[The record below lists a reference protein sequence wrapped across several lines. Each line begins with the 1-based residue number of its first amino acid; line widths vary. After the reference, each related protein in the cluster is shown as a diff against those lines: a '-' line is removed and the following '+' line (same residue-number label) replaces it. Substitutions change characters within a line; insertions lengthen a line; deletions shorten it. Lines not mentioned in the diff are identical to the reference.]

1 MLEGRRRGEIYQ
13 VGDMVLSI
21 YWDLPCDVCH
31 FVWTRHRGGAFQT
44 NKKEIVTMFMPLCQ
58 VGQAKA
64 LATLSS
70 TLAAFLDLHGYEFLP
85 LANN

>member
-1 MLEGRRRGEIYQ
+1 
-13 VGDMVLSI
+13 
-21 YWDLPCDVCH
+21 
-31 FVWTRHRGGAFQT
+31 
-44 NKKEIVTMFMPLCQ
+44 MFMPLCQ